1 MCTGRQMGRPGCEPG
16 ARAPDELGMS
26 EEVVAVVGAAD
37 EGPAQALV
45 RRLTG
50 LSNAVVRG
58 LFEHGCV
65 LRDDVP
71 CHDPG
76 TRLVTG
82 ERLVLRFER
91 GRRYRGK
98 PRARPNSAFRLV
110 HEDPYLV
117 VVDKRSGVLTVPN
130 HGEPDTLIG
139 AVSAYLGRG
148 RRRAPYLQV
157 VHRLDRDTSGLLVIA
172 RTDEAAHG
180 LKRQLAAHTPERI
193 YHALVAGRLARDSGT
208 FRSNLATDAALNQ
221 RSTGLP
227 GVGKAAVTHYRV
239 LSRVAGATAVE
250 VRLETGRRNQIRVH
264 FSEAGHPV
272 LGDLRY
278 TPEQARH
285 PHWRTKRLAL
295 HATVL
300 GFVHPVTGRTMR
312 FASPD
317 PPEFAALLAAAG
329 QAAGQQPPR
338 ARRSPR

>member
-1 MCTGRQMGRPGCEPG
+1 
-16 ARAPDELGMS
+16 MS
-26 EEVVAVVGAAD
+26 EEVVAVVAAAD

-65 LRDDVP
+65 LRNDAP

-76 TRLVTG
+76 TRLVAG

-98 PRARPNSAFRLV
+98 SRTRPSSAFRLV
-110 HEDPYLV
+110 HEDSDLV
-117 VVDKRSGVLTVPN
+117 VVDKSAGILTVPN

-180 LKRQLAAHTPERI
+180 LKRQLAAHPPERI
-193 YHALVAGRLARDSGT
+193 YHALVAGRLAQDSGT

-221 RSTGLP
+221 HSTGLP
-227 GVGKAAVTHYRV
+227 GVGKAAVTHFRV
-239 LSRVAGATAVE
+239 LSRVSGATAVE

-272 LGDLRY
+272 LGDIRY
-278 TPEQARH
+278 TPERAGHR
-285 PHWRTKRLAL
+285 HWRVRRLAL
-295 HATVL
+295 HAAVL
-300 GFVHPVTGRTMR
+300 GFKHPVTGRGMR
-312 FASPD
+312 FESPD

-329 QAAGQQPPR
+329 QAPPGQR
-338 ARRSPR
+338 SRR